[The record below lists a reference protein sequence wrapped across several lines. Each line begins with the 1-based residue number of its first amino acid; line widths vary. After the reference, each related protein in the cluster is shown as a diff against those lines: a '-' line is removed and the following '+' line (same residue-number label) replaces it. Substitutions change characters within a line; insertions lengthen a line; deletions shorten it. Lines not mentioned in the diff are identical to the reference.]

1 MTSRPRLRL
10 LLVAVAA
17 AACDTGITPPADTP
31 VLALSA
37 REVAMFAPK
46 GSTIPDTAL
55 VYVFNNGRGT
65 LAGLTLTP
73 PVYQDSATGWLSAT
87 LQDTT
92 IILAASAE
100 HLPLQTTYTAT
111 LGVVLAAADSSPRTI
126 TVMFEVGQ
134 TQQIAL
140 SDTSLAFGA
149 ILGGALPPPQTI
161 TVTNGGTG
169 VLNELRDPT
178 VTANWLSA
186 TLGSATAPAHVDVVP
201 SAIPGLPGTYQALVV
216 VSSRVAEPQSDTVQ
230 VTYVVAEPATLE
242 LAADTLALD
251 AVEGAAPVVRHVRV
265 REARL
270 RPLDGLAVSAP
281 TRGWLAASLVAD
293 SAPTA
298 LVITAD
304 PGALYTA
311 ADTARM
317 VRDTAR
323 VTVTSGGGGSQ
334 TLLVTLQVRRGPTV
348 RVSPNVVTLTMYR
361 SGPAPPPQVVSV
373 TNDGQG
379 TLTGLDTVPG
389 LPPWLTASFDTRT
402 APAALTLQV
411 DSTGL
416 AAGNYAG
423 SVIVRS
429 DAARWDTVNVRFTV
443 RGGPSLA
450 ISSDAVTFRAD
461 SSGAVPHAVELL
473 AGNAGP
479 GVLRGWSISLAAPA
493 PWLNWVLDSTQVPAR
508 LTLRP
513 NVTTGLRRD
522 TTYDATL
529 SIAAAT
535 AGAASQTIAIRYAL
549 SDTLP
554 TDSIWI
560 SPDSVS
566 LVAPLDGSDLPSA
579 VLGVTYAGPG
589 RPAVA
594 SYPTWLTATRVEGD
608 SGLVLGLSAIPSGS
622 LPGTVLTGT
631 VVISDPRSSADTV
644 AVRLTI
650 VGPAAALS
658 ADTVRFRAYQGQS
671 PWPAAQRLLV
681 ANGGADTLKLLRI
694 EGTVPPWLDATLQG
708 TTAPTILNLQPR
720 QLFAVPGS
728 YTFAAV
734 VSSQLGGVGK
744 DTVRV
749 VYDVDPGPTIAASPD
764 RLRLAAVS
772 GAGVPDADTAA
783 VLNAGNGAL
792 GTLQQPVPDQL
803 WLSARVDSSASPPT
817 VLVAADPAGL
827 TPGTRTGTV
836 VLRSTQS
843 QVGPDTLRVSFET
856 VAPPTITRS
865 PTVLAFHVLAGDPV
879 PADTQAITVFD
890 PAGRPTG
897 SLGVSPSGDSAWL
910 HVEPATGTAPA
921 TVRVWPIAVPE
932 ASDTAYSA
940 TIRILGS
947 LAPDTLT
954 ATVKYYVELG
964 RSPLIV
970 LSRDSLTFDRPNPPA
985 QTVKITNGGSGTL
998 RDLSV
1003 RETTGAD
1010 WLFVLFD
1017 SRIAPATLTV
1027 AVDPAKAA
1035 DEPANSVA
1043 LLEISGMDAQPR
1055 VIKVVLR

>member
-681 ANGGADTLKLLRI
+681 ANGCGHPEA
-694 EGTVPPWLDATLQG
+694 ATHRRDG
-708 TTAPTILNLQPR
+708 
-720 QLFAVPGS
+720 
-728 YTFAAV
+728 AAV
-734 VSSQLGGVGK
+734 ARRDAPGNHGPHDPQPAAAAALRGAGELHVRGGRLLAARRGGEGHRARRLRRRSRPHHR
-744 DTVRV
+744 RV
-749 VYDVDPGPTIAASPD
+749 TRSATARGGLRGGSAGRRHRGGAERGERRAGDLAATRPGPALAQRARGQQRQPTDGARRSRPRRSHSRDPD
-764 RLRLAAVS
+764 RHRGAA
-772 GAGVPDADTAA
+772 
-783 VLNAGNGAL
+783 L
-792 GTLQQPVPDQL
+792 
-803 WLSARVDSSASPPT
+803 
-817 VLVAADPAGL
+817 
-827 TPGTRTGTV
+827 
-836 VLRSTQS
+836 
-843 QVGPDTLRVSFET
+843 
-856 VAPPTITRS
+856 
-865 PTVLAFHVLAGDPV
+865 DPV
-879 PADTQAITVFD
+879 
-890 PAGRPTG
+890 AGRPRHTPG
-897 SLGVSPSGDSAWL
+897 
-910 HVEPATGTAPA
+910 E
-921 TVRVWPIAVPE
+921 
-932 ASDTAYSA
+932 
-940 TIRILGS
+940 
-947 LAPDTLT
+947 
-954 ATVKYYVELG
+954 
-964 RSPLIV
+964 
-970 LSRDSLTFDRPNPPA
+970 
-985 QTVKITNGGSGTL
+985 L
-998 RDLSV
+998 RDGGPADHHPVADGARLPRARRRSRPGRHAGDHRV
-1003 RETTGAD
+1003 RPRGPPD
-1010 WLFVLFD
+1010 
-1017 SRIAPATLTV
+1017 R
-1027 AVDPAKAA
+1027 
-1035 DEPANSVA
+1035 
-1043 LLEISGMDAQPR
+1043 QPR
-1055 VIKVVLR
+1055 RESQR